1 MPTPHYGY
9 YPPSGAVLDQNEPRA
24 YWNGRAWMLNNR
36 VYGVP
41 SGHRLV
47 GRAGG
52 PNSGWYYDWAKRA
65 WMEPDRGPI
74 QGPSPGPRPTPR
86 PVPQPPRPA
95 PSPPPPPP
103 LPVKP
108 APQPEKEKPVE
119 KCTAMTHKEPNVL
132 EYLVKHPVAP
142 LVGGFVLLG
151 SLLADEPVPPE
162 IPDELPEPI
171 AKKWQMIYAQNLA
184 RFQKRMQLWE
194 TVGKVLLGY
203 ADTQSVLAALPKKAG

>member
-1 MPTPHYGY
+1 
-9 YPPSGAVLDQNEPRA
+9 VLDQNEPRA
-24 YWNGRAWMLNNR
+24 YWNGRSWMLNNR

-52 PNSGWYYDWAKRA
+52 PLSGWYYDWSKRA
-65 WMEPDRGPI
+65 WIEPDHGPI
-74 QGPSPGPRPTPR
+74 QGPSPGPARTPPRLPPR
-86 PVPQPPRPA
+86 PSPQPQPQPP
-95 PSPPPPPP
+95 
-103 LPVKP
+103 KP

-119 KCTAMTHKEPNVL
+119 KCTAMTPHKDPNVL

-151 SLLADEPVPPE
+151 SMLADEPAPPE
-162 IPDELPEPI
+162 IPDDLPEPI

-203 ADTQSVLAALPKKAG
+203 ADSQAVLAALPKKAA